1 MTALQVKAALADP
14 AKIAAVSDVRIRQK
28 LAVQLRDLD
37 AFLAE
42 RPKLRPYREHLWY
55 VAQHTRPSLAPR
67 RLAALLWCTVWFPRD
82 CG

>member
-1 MTALQVKAALADP
+1 VKAALADP
-14 AKIAAVSDVRIRQK
+14 ARIAAVSDAHVRQT
-28 LAVQLRDLD
+28 LVAQLRDLD
-37 AFLAE
+37 AFLAD

-55 VAQHTRPSLAPR
+55 VAQHARPPLSPR